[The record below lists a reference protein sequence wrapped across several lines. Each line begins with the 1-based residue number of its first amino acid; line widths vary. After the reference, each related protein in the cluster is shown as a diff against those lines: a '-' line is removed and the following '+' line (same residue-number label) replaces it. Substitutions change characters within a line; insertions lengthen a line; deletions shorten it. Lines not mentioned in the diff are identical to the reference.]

1 MNIELNA
8 RRSWRIANPRTLAVG
23 AALFLFL
30 LHRLGLSPANDLFE
44 WLLIVLP
51 AIELSGL
58 VGLAAYA
65 MDDTGEP
72 GWGAFVGAL
81 RWFGFVLVSNW
92 LLAIFVASSLDAYVK
107 LGGPPVIMLPV

>member
-1 MNIELNA
+1 
-8 RRSWRIANPRTLAVG
+8 
-23 AALFLFL
+23 
-30 LHRLGLSPANDLFE
+30 
-44 WLLIVLP
+44 
-51 AIELSGL
+51 
-58 VGLAAYA
+58 